1 MSNDSTPI
9 RNKNRDTR
17 RTFEQINDN
26 ALSNEL
32 DNKNDICVNRN
43 PSGDTEDD
51 HSMDSM
57 PSSTSSEDK
66 ESQNQLSLSPR
77 RKDQVGASYNKRGL
91 PPLPKERK
99 KLSMDEQ
106 EIETIAN

>member
-1 MSNDSTPI
+1 M
-9 RNKNRDTR
+9 
-17 RTFEQINDN
+17 
-26 ALSNEL
+26 
-32 DNKNDICVNRN
+32 NRN

-57 PSSTSSEDK
+57 PSSTSSEEK

-77 RKDQVGASYNKRGL
+77 RKDQVGTSYNKRGL

-99 KLSMDEQ
+99 KLSLDEQ